1 MARRVAKLNP
11 TKHHKGIAADNEE
24 RYSTHK
30 DPQRLLCSSYTC
42 GLLFAL
48 CPINGPCHDQAQI
61 LQPLLEPWLSDRM
74 KSQFLLEAFCALPQA
89 SLQKYVLPGDVKT
102 FLVVARVAWP
112 FFVIIPASCR
122 PLISFSC
129 PGSCRRRTST
139 IDWCTIRQMTSH
151 GRSNCFIEDPL

>member
-102 FLVVARVAWP
+102 FLCRCTCGMA
-112 FFVIIPASCR
+112 FLCHHSCIL
-122 PLISFSC
+122 P
-129 PGSCRRRTST
+129 ST
-139 IDWCTIRQMTSH
+139 NLLQLSRLLSQTDKHNRLVHHPPDDLS
-151 GRSNCFIEDPL
+151 RSIKLLH